1 MLSFDQVIADK
12 LNVMDTTAVVMCRD
26 NDLPIRVFNLTEAG
40 AMVRLVSGEEV
51 GSLVAERRAG
61 IRRDR

>member
-1 MLSFDQVIADK
+1 
-12 LNVMDTTAVVMCRD
+12 MCRD
-26 NDLPIRVFNLTEAG
+26 NDLPIRVFNLTEPG